1 MDKFFGVNFGE
12 NSFWRFQTFF
22 MSSWNGIHRSKLLEK
37 IENVPKILK
46 STLKISIFSSTLCR
60 SVKIAIIAALPI
72 ITRTSSTFFDVNVVM
87 KNPFKV
93 CFFTKRAYFAI
104 LTKINQY
111 GKAFDGFFLAIAS
124 STEIFLN
131 KLFKNFREKPKTNL
145 IFQKL
150 RFSEIRQIGENL
162 QKRRAKILSL
172 NSIDLVA
179 EEIFAEHVFTL
190 DLCESIGF
198 LPSSSAKKMI
208 FCFRFQCQK
217 F

>member
-46 STLKISIFSSTLCR
+46 STLKISIFSSKNMVPNRLLKYESLCR

-131 KLFKNFREKPKTNL
+131 KLFKNFREKSKTNL
-145 IFQKL
+145 LFQKL
-150 RFSEIRQIGENL
+150 RFS
-162 QKRRAKILSL
+162 QKL
-172 NSIDLVA
+172 
-179 EEIFAEHVFTL
+179 
-190 DLCESIGF
+190 
-198 LPSSSAKKMI
+198 
-208 FCFRFQCQK
+208 
-217 F
+217 